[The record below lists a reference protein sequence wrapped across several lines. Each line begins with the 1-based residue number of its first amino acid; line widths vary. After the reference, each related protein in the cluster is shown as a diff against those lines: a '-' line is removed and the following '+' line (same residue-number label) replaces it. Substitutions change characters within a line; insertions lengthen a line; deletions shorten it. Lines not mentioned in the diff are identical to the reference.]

1 MSDRN
6 PAEVRMELASGHW
19 ALEEY
24 DEAIECL
31 LRVVADAPK
40 TPGLAEMVAKYT
52 MESHDARLAAAH
64 EALLCDPESSNA
76 SRLHTATMAKLLAD
90 QGHESQA
97 LRVAS
102 DALHR
107 NPDDVRARELHERLA
122 KNRTGSN
129 GAGARARVDELER
142 WLVRIRERRHRGA
155 EA

>member
-40 TPGLAEMVAKYT
+40 TPGLAEMVAKYA
-52 MESHDARLAAAH
+52 MESEDARLAAAH
-64 EALLCDPESSNA
+64 EALLCDSEASNA
-76 SRLHTATMAKLLAD
+76 SPLHTATMAKLLAD

-107 NPDDVRARELHERLA
+107 NPDDPRARELHERLA

-129 GAGARARVDELER
+129 GAAARANVDELER
-142 WLVRIRERRHRGA
+142 WLVRIRERRHGGV